1 MRILLAVN
9 EAERFVS
16 VVRRTLLTAFLIR
29 AFGTPMSFEM
39 FSNAILRAAVADLS
53 TARRIALRIPRALR
67 SPAHFVSFDA
77 SIVTVSIVES
87 FDVVSC
93 KHGPPLLS
101 GRLTEKELIS

>member
-1 MRILLAVN
+1 
-9 EAERFVS
+9 
-16 VVRRTLLTAFLIR
+16 
-29 AFGTPMSFEM
+29 
-39 FSNAILRAAVADLS
+39 
-53 TARRIALRIPRALR
+53 LRIPRALR